1 MDRNGQQQ
9 YSSYNVYTLC
19 ATGNLGSKVY
29 QKNILNTITP
39 TSSSLNCWYLAGWIH
54 AFTFFTPNCY
64 PTIAMLQQQSML
76 GRPVSIFLVSVP
88 VSYFDQ
94 PVWIAGSIS
103 FFLFYS
109 TQCSLVSILFKVS
122 CIMFRDV
129 LPQILVVRVVIW
141 VIAVFLSAQ
150 SSLAIFLLSL
160 VSTRHFPS
168 SKLALRG
175 YFLFFKQFSANPKD
189 DYAKLQ

>member
-103 FFLFYS
+103 FFFFIAPNVVWYPSFLRFHASCSEMFFHKSWLYEWLS
-109 TQCSLVSILFKVS
+109 ELLQCSYQLK
-122 CIMFRDV
+122 
-129 LPQILVVRVVIW
+129 
-141 VIAVFLSAQ
+141 AV
-150 SSLAIFLLSL
+150 
-160 VSTRHFPS
+160 
-168 SKLALRG
+168 
-175 YFLFFKQFSANPKD
+175 
-189 DYAKLQ
+189 